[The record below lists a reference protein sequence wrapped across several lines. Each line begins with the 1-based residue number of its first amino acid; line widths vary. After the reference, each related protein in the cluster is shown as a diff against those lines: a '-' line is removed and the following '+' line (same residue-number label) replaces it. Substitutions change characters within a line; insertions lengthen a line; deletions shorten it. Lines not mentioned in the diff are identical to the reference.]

1 MSLEL
6 DTQGPLEDPG
16 NEVAWLSAKLLVVG
30 RDIEM
35 SFIPV
40 SPENHFPVKNL
51 PYGVFSTSDNVS
63 KLTQTLKFIFTTVT
77 GTPGGGRGYLTQVWV

>member
-1 MSLEL
+1 MTKRCFIPRARSLL
-6 DTQGPLEDPG
+6 DF
-16 NEVAWLSAKLLVVG
+16 NVVAFGLS
-30 RDIEM
+30 RSNSCRIEM

-63 KLTQTLKFIFTTVT
+63 KLTYFRRFHLFLTTVE
-77 GTPGGGRGYLTQVWV
+77 PR